1 MSGPNDLRS
10 RRIERVIAVLFGVSA
25 IAGVVLLGVY
35 LAGGQTQIEGVLL
48 ATTLG
53 GIGVGIIAWS
63 RWLLPGTLKTEDRHP
78 SATHANAEAEQ
89 EIIAEEAMITRRSL
103 LVRAL
108 GAALAGLAAA
118 LAIPVLSLGPAPGRS
133 LFETPWKRGGLRLV
147 GLDGQPIQ
155 AANLPLEGVVTA
167 FPEGFVG
174 SADAQTL
181 LIRVAPDLLQL
192 PADRMIWAP
201 DGYVAYSKLCTHA
214 GCPVGLYRAPEHQL
228 LCPCH
233 QSTFNVL
240 DGAEPVF
247 GPAGRPLPQLPIRLQ
262 GDGTFVADGDFFE
275 PVGPAFW
282 DITDG

>member
-10 RRIERVIAVLFGVSA
+10 RRIERVIAALFGVSA

-155 AANLPLEGVVTA
+155 AANLPLGGRRDRVPGGLCGLCRCANAVDPGRSGPVA
-167 FPEGFVG
+167 AARG
-174 SADAQTL
+174 SH
-181 LIRVAPDLLQL
+181 DLGTRRLRCVL
-192 PADRMIWAP
+192 KAVHPRGMP
-201 DGYVAYSKLCTHA
+201 RG
-214 GCPVGLYRAPEHQL
+214 PVP
-228 LCPCH
+228 
-233 QSTFNVL
+233 
-240 DGAEPVF
+240 
-247 GPAGRPLPQLPIRLQ
+247 RP
-262 GDGTFVADGDFFE
+262 
-275 PVGPAFW
+275 
-282 DITDG
+282 